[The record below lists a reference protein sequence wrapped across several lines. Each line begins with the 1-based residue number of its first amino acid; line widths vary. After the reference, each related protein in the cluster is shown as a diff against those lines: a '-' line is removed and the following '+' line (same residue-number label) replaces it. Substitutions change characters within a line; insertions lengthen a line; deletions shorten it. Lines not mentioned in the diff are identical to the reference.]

1 MIFCMLFFFFSF
13 FKYKSLTAP
22 LKGEALRVVN
32 LCVLLVWK
40 KKEAC
45 AVLCVSGQRG
55 GNEPA
60 RAAEPDGELG
70 WGGLR

>member
-1 MIFCMLFFFFSF
+1 MLLIFASCS
-13 FKYKSLTAP
+13 Y
-22 LKGEALRVVN
+22 G
-32 LCVLLVWK
+32 

-45 AVLCVSGQRG
+45 AVLCISGQRG

-60 RAAEPDGELG
+60 RAAEPDAGLG